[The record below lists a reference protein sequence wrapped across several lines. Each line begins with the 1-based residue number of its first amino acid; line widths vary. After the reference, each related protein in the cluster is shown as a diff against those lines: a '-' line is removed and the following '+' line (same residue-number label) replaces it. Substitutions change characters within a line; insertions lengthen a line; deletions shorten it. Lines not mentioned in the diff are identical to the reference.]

1 MACGR
6 KKKSIPFKIPK
17 NCPVC
22 NSLSIRKKDDATFRC
37 TNYSCTAKITGS
49 IEHYVSKNSL
59 NIDGLGI
66 KIIDL
71 LLSKKII
78 EDAGDLYNLNLE
90 ELSQT
95 QYPAVLIQTSE
106 ELREDAEIGSGAR
119 TRMGTIDFVVL
130 GFVKG
135 SNTNIDTL
143 RNALITAIETALETD
158 ITRDSN
164 ALDTEVVHVETD
176 EGTLFPVG
184 GVVMTIRCIY
194 KYLAGTPSRP

>member
-1 MACGR
+1 MSVRENIADNIKTVIDAISSPDVKLCTR
-6 KKKSIPFKIPK
+6 QPF
-17 NCPVC
+17 
-22 NSLSIRKKDDATFRC
+22 
-37 TNYSCTAKITGS
+37 
-49 IEHYVSKNSL
+49 E
-59 NIDGLGI
+59 
-66 KIIDL
+66 
-71 LLSKKII
+71 
-78 EDAGDLYNLNLE
+78 LE

-119 TRMGTIDFVVL
+119 TRIGTIDFVVL

-135 SNTNIDTL
+135 TNTNIDTL

-164 ALDTEVVHVETD
+164 ALDTEVVQVETD

-184 GVVMTIRCIY
+184 GIRMVVRCIY
-194 KYLAGTPSRP
+194 NYLAGTP